1 MKNKKCNQQKRGKMQ
16 GQEEIK
22 RLLSLAIKNG
32 ILSWLGISEQIAN
45 VRQLMAEFSVYK
57 GAVNATLER
66 VLDIATEERAIFL
79 TVIAAVKA
87 GNAAAVDEAMAELAT
102 KKQQVVDAVTGIIS
116 TAESPVIPTP
126 VPPIVDGEL
135 PPVTIPTIPVEPPV
149 TGLDPIVPVTIEP
162 SPPGVGVDG
171 GFNISE

>member
-1 MKNKKCNQQKRGKMQ
+1 MQ

-32 ILSWLGISEQIAN
+32 ILNWLGISEQIAN

-66 VLDIATEERAIFL
+66 VLEIAAEERAIFL
-79 TVIAAVKA
+79 NVIAAVKA
-87 GNAAAVDEAMAELAT
+87 GNAAAVDEAMAELAA

-116 TAESPVIPTP
+116 TAESPIVPTP